1 MDYNIDY
8 TEQEIA
14 DAPKTEMTISADNT
28 SAEPLVFSVDFGAF
42 NDMEDDTFT
51 LRELPVHDFEKDGY
65 SVQGYDFSLASGKHD
80 FPDEVCIRLPR
91 TEEDGDLVQF
101 MSKNP
106 DTGENERLYHKIS
119 GDGKSYLVYTT
130 HFSQGVKLTKSGL
143 GEKLKQNIAAGDIG
157 DSLTRDALSA
167 FFYHD
172 VDFDNILMTEV
183 NYSRDDLW
191 KKVNNSTYLPLARD
205 MTEAMVKA
213 SEGSSTDIE
222 ISGLLLYDDETVRQI
237 VGGLDAGANT
247 GTLVAE
253 TVKALS
259 S

>member
-1 MDYNIDY
+1 MISFNI
-8 TEQEIA
+8 
-14 DAPKTEMTISADNT
+14 PPCVGS
-28 SAEPLVFSVDFGAF
+28 
-42 NDMEDDTFT
+42 
-51 LRELPVHDFEKDGY
+51 EKDY
-65 SVQGYDFSLASGKHD
+65 IQEA
-80 FPDEVCIRLPR
+80 I
-91 TEEDGDLVQF
+91 
-101 MSKNP
+101 N
-106 DTGENERLYHKIS
+106 NHKIS

-167 FFYHD
+167 FVYHD